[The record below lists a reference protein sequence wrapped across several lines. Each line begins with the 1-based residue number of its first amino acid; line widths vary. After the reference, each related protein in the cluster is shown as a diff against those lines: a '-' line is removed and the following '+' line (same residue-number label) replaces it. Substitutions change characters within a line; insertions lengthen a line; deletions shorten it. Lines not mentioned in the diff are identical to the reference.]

1 MQENGAGL
9 ENADR
14 LGSAAVHQR
23 WNLRVRV
30 DLDEAA
36 SELIPLIDPDEPG
49 VVFRALVPELQ
60 QLLEHH
66 GDLHPV
72 RRGQRVELQ
81 WMAPD
86 RQFLVVGWPGDR
98 SIDV

>member
-9 ENADR
+9 ENEDR
-14 LGSAAVHQR
+14 LGTAAVYQR

-36 SELIPLIDPDEPG
+36 SELSPLVGSGEVF

-86 RQFLVVGWPGDR
+86 RQFLVVGWLGDR
-98 SIDV
+98 S